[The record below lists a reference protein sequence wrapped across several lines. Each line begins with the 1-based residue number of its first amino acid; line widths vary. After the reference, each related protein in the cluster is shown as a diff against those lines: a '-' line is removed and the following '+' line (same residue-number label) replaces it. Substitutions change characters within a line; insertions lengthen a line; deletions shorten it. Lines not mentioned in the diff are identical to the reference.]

1 VGKNDERALEW
12 RRGILAPSN
21 AQWRRRDATTVTEQH
36 VVFSTELD
44 ETGLILERYALS
56 NAMAASVKLDVWE
69 EMVDDYID
77 SMSHIPTDLKVRLV
91 RPAKRLTSRLLVFC
105 RGIEWT
111 R

>member
-1 VGKNDERALEW
+1 
-12 RRGILAPSN
+12 
-21 AQWRRRDATTVTEQH
+21 VTEQH

-77 SMSHIPTDLKVRLV
+77 SMSHIPTDLKVRV
-91 RPAKRLTSRLLVFC
+91 ERPAIRPRSRLVVFWW
-105 RGIEWT
+105 G
-111 R
+111 